1 MVSEDAF
8 KKLKEENRIW
18 FGKEGNNV
26 PSLKK
31 YLSEVKKGVTPLT
44 IWKRK
49 EVGDNQEARRVIRAL
64 FDDIS
69 YFDTPKAIGLIKRI
83 AVLSTKEND
92 IILDFFSGSATTA
105 HAVMQLNAEDGDNRK
120 YIMVQLPE
128 PCPEDSEAYK
138 AGYQNISEI
147 GKERIRRA
155 GQKIKEESGAEID
168 YGFRVFKVDSSNMK
182 EVYYR
187 PEELTQQQILET
199 ISNIKKDR
207 TAEDLLFQVMLDWGL
222 GLSLPVETKEIQGK
236 DVHFVAGNSL
246 VACFEEDVSEELVKE
261 IAGVK
266 PLRAVFRDSS
276 FASDAERINL
286 EEIFKMLSSGTEI
299 KVI

>member
-1 MVSEDAF
+1 M
-8 KKLKEENRIW
+8 
-18 FGKEGNNV
+18 
-26 PSLKK
+26 
-31 YLSEVKKGVTPLT
+31 T
-44 IWKRK
+44 I
-49 EVGDNQEARRVIRAL
+49 
-64 FDDIS
+64 
-69 YFDTPKAIGLIKRI
+69 
-83 AVLSTKEND
+83 
-92 IILDFFSGSATTA
+92 DFFSGSATTA
-105 HAVMQLNAEDGDNRK
+105 HAVMQLNAEDGGNRK

-138 AGYQNISEI
+138 AGFKNISDI

-155 GQKIKEESGAEID
+155 GQKIKEETGAEID

-187 PEELTQQQILET
+187 PEELTQQQIFDT
-199 ISNIKKDR
+199 ISNIKEDR

-222 GLSLPVETKEIQGK
+222 GLSLPVETKKIQDK
-236 DVHFVAGNSL
+236 NVHFVAGNSL

-261 IAGVK
+261 IAGAK

-286 EEIFKMLSSGTEI
+286 EEIFKILSPSTEI